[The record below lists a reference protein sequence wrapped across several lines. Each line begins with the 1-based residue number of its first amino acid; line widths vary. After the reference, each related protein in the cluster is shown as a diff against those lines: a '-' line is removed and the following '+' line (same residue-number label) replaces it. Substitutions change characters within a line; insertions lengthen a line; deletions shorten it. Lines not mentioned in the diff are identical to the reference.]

1 MRYQN
6 FGTRI
11 VFNFFSRF
19 NKTLFYFGIF
29 FVAGFIFF
37 GINVNSAEAAFSYY
51 KSITLAEA
59 ESGTADSTDWPLTI
73 ALGYGPQAADADLKT
88 VANGGYVQ
96 NSSGY
101 DIRPYSDS
109 ALTTALTFELVNYDG
124 VNGKLE
130 MYVKIPTL
138 SASTDTVIY
147 LAFGDSGI
155 STDGSSTATWDS
167 SFKGVWHLPDGTT
180 LGALDSTSNNN
191 DGTITTP
198 TATTGQIDGGAS
210 FNGTSDI
217 ITAGSATSLDDLG
230 PLTFSAWI
238 RPNGMGEAGGGVVM
252 GKSNGTGDL
261 RFNFAG
267 TNALSLGKDYATTDL
282 KRTTSNS
289 TVTMSAWNY
298 VVVTWDGSATATN
311 ILIYVNGAETT
322 YQTTTNGVGAIQS
335 DAALNFNIGNLS
347 GLFHTFDGVIDEV
360 KVSNVARSADWVEAE
375 YLYTLDNAKY
385 SYGSEETPPSNTT
398 VNLASS
404 VKATTLTIDSS
415 QTFGAGSNT
424 LTITGGGTGT
434 SRPLYNNGGTLTVSS
449 ATVNYVGTTATEI
462 ENTTFNNLGVGTTV
476 DSTATT
482 YTLRGTTTVTTA
494 LTIGNAGS
502 TNNDILNTS
511 TDYALSAGSI
521 NITAVGTLTANGSA
535 ITLTGTGTPFTV
547 SCTFTP
553 GTGTVTYTGS
563 NPVTVTSTTYHH
575 LTLNNSGTSFTQGGA
590 ITNDTGGNL
599 TVTAGTLKSGG
610 YNITGT
616 GTGVFSVANSASFE
630 MSGNSDYPA
639 SFGTYTYGATS
650 NVRYLQD
657 QAKTVTNASYG
668 NLKIAPSADDITF
681 TLPATLSTVAGNV
694 LIGDGTNAGI
704 ITAATNNPA
713 ITISGTF
720 SVNDEATFIG
730 VSSAFTA
737 AGTTSIGGGAS
748 GVFTAGSGTV
758 SFAGTFTVQDGA
770 TFTQGAGDATF
781 SSNATIGGGASG
793 TFTAGSGDINV
804 AANLAISSGA
814 TFTKG
819 TGTVIFKKGATQ
831 TWTDSTS
838 GQDLGIVQV
847 SDSSGGT
854 WCNISASA
862 CNSSWLARR
871 KITLNNSASSEN
883 LTNFP
888 VLVQLSASNI
898 DYAKTQ
904 GAGEDIRFVDA
915 DGTTALSYEI
925 EKWDEAGTSL
935 VWVKVPQI
943 DSGSTTDYIYMYFD
957 NDGATD
963 NQAATSVWDSN
974 FKGVWHLPD
983 GTTLSVADSTSN
995 TNNGTNN
1002 SATAATGKIDGG
1014 AATDGTSQYVDVVAI
1029 AGEFS
1034 GTAGTASF
1042 WINSTESRS
1051 FRDMLHFRD
1060 DTGGNN
1066 HEVSFYRNSSGSVV
1080 RKYLAGGTSSSVSES
1095 ASNILDGSWHN
1106 IVMTWNKNADEMK
1119 VYTDGA
1125 QVGSTQTGLG
1135 TWSGTLNFAVF
1146 GKGYFTTPEFAGTF
1160 DEMRISSTARSADK
1174 NIT

>member
-37 GINVNSAEAAFSYY
+37 GINVNSAEAAFVYY
-51 KSITLAEA
+51 KSVTLAEA
-59 ESGTADSTDWPLTI
+59 QSGTADSTDWPLTI

-238 RPNGMGEAGGGVVM
+238 RPNSMGEANGGIVM

-282 KRTTSNS
+282 NRTTSNS

-360 KVSNVARSADWVEAE
+360 KVSNVARSASWITADYNAQKASSTFISWGARTASPITISGTTNAGDGITVAVAVNGTLAGQTGSTASSAWSISGVTVTSGQIITVFFDAQADSAE
-375 YLYTLDNAKY
+375 STAVAKY
-385 SYGSEETPPSNTT
+385 DGTGDMTGIVLNTNVLSIGSVDNQSLTVANADLYDCNSDEDVMYATSATALDVQGCTNSYTDETIQIESGD
-398 VNLASS
+398 
-404 VKATTLTIDSS
+404 TLTIDSDE
-415 QTFGAGSNT
+415 T
-424 LTITGGGTGT
+424 LTTDNATVT
-434 SRPLYNNGGTLTVSS
+434 GTLTQTTTGVI
-449 ATVNYVGTTATEI
+449 TATGNI
-462 ENTTFNNLGVGTTV
+462 ASGGTFTGGSGAVSAVN
-476 DSTATT
+476 
-482 YTLRGTTTVTTA
+482 
-494 LTIGNAGS
+494 LTISAG
-502 TNNDILNTS
+502 TFTS
-511 TDYALSAGSI
+511 TS
-521 NITAVGTLTANGSA
+521 GTLSLSGNYSNSG
-535 ITLTGTGTPFTV
+535 
-547 SCTFTP
+547 TFT
-553 GTGTVTYTGS
+553 
-563 NPVTVTSTTYHH
+563 
-575 LTLNNSGTSFTQGGA
+575 NNSGTVTFTA
-590 ITNDTGGNL
+590 TDTGNTIGGTLSSASDFSKLIFNGSGGEWTLGANL
-599 TVTAGTLKSGG
+599 ETDGASATAISVAAGTLKNGG
-610 YNITGT
+610 YSITGNGAT
-616 GTGVFSVANSASFE
+616 DTFYVSNGASFE
-630 MSGNSDYPA
+630 MSSTSAYPA
-639 SFGTYTYGATS
+639 SFTTYTYGATS
-650 NVRYLQD
+650 TVSYQ
-657 QAKTVTNASYG
+657 QSSVTVTAATYG
-668 NLKIAPSADDITF
+668 HLTLGGTGTY
-681 TLPATLSTVAGNV
+681 TLPASDVTLNGNLV
-694 LIGDGTNAGI
+694 VT
-704 ITAATNNPA
+704 
-713 ITISGTF
+713 
-720 SVNDEATFIG
+720 
-730 VSSAFTA
+730 
-737 AGTTSIGGGAS
+737 
-748 GVFTAGSGTV
+748 
-758 SFAGTFTVQDGA
+758 
-770 TFTQGAGDATF
+770 
-781 SSNATIGGGASG
+781 
-793 TFTAGSGDINV
+793 
-804 AANLAISSGA
+804 SGA
-814 TFTKG
+814 TVTKG
-819 TGTVIFKKGATQ
+819 AGTVTFAGGTTQ
-831 TWTDSTS
+831 TVTDNNGTA
-838 GQDLGIVQV
+838 QDLGDVQI
-847 SDSSGGT
+847 SDNSALDP
-854 WCNISASA
+854 WCNISSTA
-862 CNSSWLARR
+862 CNTSWLARR
-871 KITLNNSASSEN
+871 KITLDNSASAEN

-925 EKWDEAGTSL
+925 EAWNESCTSL

-963 NQAATSVWDSN
+963 NQAATSVWDSS
-974 FKGVWHLPD
+974 FKAVYHLPD
-983 GTTLSVADSTSN
+983 GTTLSALDSTSGN
-995 TNNGTNN
+995 HDGTI
-1002 SATAATGKIDGG
+1002 TAATATTGKVDG
-1014 AATDGTSQYVDVVAI
+1014 AA
-1029 AGEFS
+1029 
-1034 GTAGTASF
+1034 SF
-1042 WINSTESRS
+1042 N
-1051 FRDMLHFRD
+1051 
-1060 DTGGNN
+1060 
-1066 HEVSFYRNSSGSVV
+1066 
-1080 RKYLAGGTSSSVSES
+1080 
-1095 ASNILDGSWHN
+1095 
-1106 IVMTWNKNADEMK
+1106 
-1119 VYTDGA
+1119 
-1125 QVGSTQTGLG
+1125 GST
-1135 TWSGTLNFAVF
+1135 TLISAPAAASIDDLTNITISEWIYVTAFTNAF
-1146 GKGYFTTPEFAGTF
+1146 GKGLTKGDSSVGWATYANSARTNIEFFREYSGTDGQWGTGVGSVSTGQWYHFAVTHDGSTSIPTFYLNGAVVASPNTQTTPTESLSSDSSKPLNQGGVSGIASNFLNGHL
-1160 DEMRISSTARSADK
+1160 DESRLFGQGHNSHHRFFP
-1174 NIT
+1174 NIWRGE

>member
-1 MRYQN
+1 MSGNSDYPAS
-6 FGTRI
+6 FGTYTYGATSNVRYLQ
-11 VFNFFSRF
+11 NQA
-19 NKTLFYFGIF
+19 KTITNASYGNLKLAPSADDIIF
-29 FVAGFIFF
+29 TLPATLSTVAGNLLIGDGTNAGTITAATNNPAITISGTFDIDDAATFVGGSSDLSITGVTTIGGGASGTFTAGSGNINIIANLAISSGATWTKGAGTVIFKKGGTQTWTDSTSGQDL
-37 GINVNSAEAAFSYY
+37 GIVQVSDSSGGTWCNISASACNSSWLARRKITLNNSASSENLTNFPVLVQLSASNIDYAKTQGAGEDIRFVDADGTTALSYEIE
-51 KSITLAEA
+51 KWN
-59 ESGTADSTDWPLTI
+59 ESGTSLVWVKVPQIDSGSTTDYI
-73 ALGYGPQAADADLKT
+73 YMYFDNDGASDNQAAT
-88 VANGGYVQ
+88 SV
-96 NSSGY
+96 
-101 DIRPYSDS
+101 
-109 ALTTALTFELVNYDG
+109 
-124 VNGKLE
+124 
-130 MYVKIPTL
+130 
-138 SASTDTVIY
+138 
-147 LAFGDSGI
+147 
-155 STDGSSTATWDS
+155 WDS
-167 SFKGVWHLPDGTT
+167 NFKAVWHLPDGTT

-198 TATTGQIDGGAS
+198 TATTGQIDCAAS
-210 FNGTSDI
+210 FNGSTTLI
-217 ITAGSATSLDDLG
+217 SAPAAASIDDLTNITISEWIYVTAFTNAFG
-230 PLTFSAWI
+230 KGLTKGDSSVGWATYANSARTNIEFFREYSGTDGQWGTGVGSVSTGQWYHFAVTHDGSTSIPTFYLNGAVVASPNTQTTPTESLSSDSSKPL
-238 RPNGMGEAGGGVVM
+238 NQGGVS
-252 GKSNGTGDL
+252 GIASN
-261 RFNFAG
+261 F
-267 TNALSLGKDYATTDL
+267 
-282 KRTTSNS
+282 
-289 TVTMSAWNY
+289 
-298 VVVTWDGSATATN
+298 
-311 ILIYVNGAETT
+311 
-322 YQTTTNGVGAIQS
+322 
-335 DAALNFNIGNLS
+335 LNGNL
-347 GLFHTFDGVIDEV
+347 DETRL
-360 KVSNVARSADWVEAE
+360 SNPIRSADWDEAE

-434 SRPLYNNGGTLTVSS
+434 SRPLYNNGGALTGSS

-547 SCTFTP
+547 SGTFTP

-668 NLKIAPSADDITF
+668 NLKLAPSAAVTF
-681 TLPATLSTVAGNV
+681 TLPATLNTVAGNV

-713 ITISGTF
+713 INISGTF
-720 SVNDEATFIG
+720 RVKDEKTFIG
-730 VSSAFTA
+730 GGVGFTA
-737 AGTTSIGGGAS
+737 SGTTSIGGGAS

-793 TFTAGSGDINV
+793 TFTAGSCDINV

-925 EKWDEAGTSL
+925 EAWNESGTSL
-935 VWVKVPQI
+935 VWVK
-943 DSGSTTDYIYMYFD
+943 
-957 NDGATD
+957 
-963 NQAATSVWDSN
+963 
-974 FKGVWHLPD
+974 
-983 GTTLSVADSTSN
+983 
-995 TNNGTNN
+995 
-1002 SATAATGKIDGG
+1002 
-1014 AATDGTSQYVDVVAI
+1014 
-1029 AGEFS
+1029 
-1034 GTAGTASF
+1034 
-1042 WINSTESRS
+1042 
-1051 FRDMLHFRD
+1051 
-1060 DTGGNN
+1060 
-1066 HEVSFYRNSSGSVV
+1066 
-1080 RKYLAGGTSSSVSES
+1080 
-1095 ASNILDGSWHN
+1095 
-1106 IVMTWNKNADEMK
+1106 
-1119 VYTDGA
+1119 
-1125 QVGSTQTGLG
+1125 
-1135 TWSGTLNFAVF
+1135 
-1146 GKGYFTTPEFAGTF
+1146 
-1160 DEMRISSTARSADK
+1160 
-1174 NIT
+1174 